1 MQKFVP
7 YLSALFFV
15 ACIAACGGGAF
26 TPATQVYGHPAG
38 PAPAN
43 PLGHMGGAVQGGPI
57 TAKFSSYS
65 VSTFAG
71 TVGNA
76 GFNSYSTAY
85 IPPANFN
92 HPTDI
97 TTDGTNLFVADYLNN
112 AIRQIVISTG
122 AVTTLQFTDAAGA
135 AISFNQPHG
144 ITTSADGKTLYVVD
158 SGSNTIRFIDLD
170 TKKVTTIIG
179 STTGVAGSV
188 DSTVPT
194 EVRFNQPTGITTDGV
209 NLYVTDFNND
219 TVRRIDLGTKAV
231 STMAGA
237 SGAIGSADGAQDAAR
252 FNKPTRITTDGTNLD
267 LTDVFNRT
275 IRQIVIENGNVTT
288 IAGAP
293 GPLGHDAGSIDGSG
307 AVARFNQPNGI
318 TTDGKYLYVTDSYQN
333 TIRRIVISTGE
344 VTTIAGIP
352 KTAEDAS
359 IGVGGS
365 VDSPGPGTPSFY
377 TPIGI
382 TTDGTSLFVADT
394 FNNTIRKI
402 H

>member
-1 MQKFVP
+1 M
-7 YLSALFFV
+7 
-15 ACIAACGGGAF
+15 
-26 TPATQVYGHPAG
+26 
-38 PAPAN
+38 
-43 PLGHMGGAVQGGPI
+43 
-57 TAKFSSYS
+57 
-65 VSTFAG
+65 
-71 TVGNA
+71 
-76 GFNSYSTAY
+76 
-85 IPPANFN
+85 
-92 HPTDI
+92 
-97 TTDGTNLFVADYLNN
+97 NN

-122 AVTTLQFTDAAGA
+122 AVTTLQCTDAAGA

-188 DSTVPT
+188 DVQVVTPATTADVT
-194 EVRFNQPTGITTDGV
+194 LARFNQPTGITTDGV

-237 SGAIGSADGAQDAAR
+237 SGAIGSADGTQDAAR
-252 FNKPTRITTDGTNLD
+252 FNKPTRITTDGTNLY

-275 IRQIVIENGNVTT
+275 IRQIVIKSGNVTT

-318 TTDGKYLYVTDSYQN
+318 TTDGTYLYVTDSYQN
-333 TIRRIVISTGE
+333 IIRRIVIPKNGEVTTSE

-352 KTAEDAS
+352 KTAEDSS
-359 IGVGGS
+359 IGVGGN
-365 VDSPGPGTPSFY
+365 VDSPGTPSFY

-382 TTDGTSLFVADT
+382 TTDGTSLFVVDT